1 MIAAAKT
8 ERNIR
13 QKILVVDDEPSF
25 RNILKKVL
33 AGDGHNVT
41 LAEDGFEG
49 LRQLKIKSFE
59 IVLTDINKPK
69 MDGWE
74 FLKNVD
80 ALYPELTTAVITG
93 LSSSE

>member
-25 RNILKKVL
+25 GNILKKVL

-41 LAEDGFEG
+41 LAEDWFEG
-49 LRQLKIKSFE
+49 LRQLKIK
-59 IVLTDINKPK
+59 
-69 MDGWE
+69 
-74 FLKNVD
+74 
-80 ALYPELTTAVITG
+80 
-93 LSSSE
+93 